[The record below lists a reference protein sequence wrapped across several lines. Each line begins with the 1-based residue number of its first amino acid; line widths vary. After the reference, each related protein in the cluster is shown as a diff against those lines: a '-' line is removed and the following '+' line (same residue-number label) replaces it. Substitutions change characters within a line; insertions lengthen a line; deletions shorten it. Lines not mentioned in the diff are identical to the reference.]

1 MFEQEI
7 QQLSDELAASM
18 PSILAKASQIIG
30 RDVDSR
36 SLNGIL
42 GGKGRTHGAVWDR
55 KFSCFEDY
63 FACWLE
69 AMYND
74 YLSRKDDDEPMS
86 GAGFRNAMLLRDS
99 EIMSFAEKYLK
110 RTFLRKYDERFSGN
124 TPSQEEIVALNN
136 KVDAL
141 KKQFYRIQ

>member
-7 QQLSDELAASM
+7 QRLSDELALSL
-18 PSILAKASQIIG
+18 PSVLEKATAILG
-30 RDVDSR
+30 REVDYL

-42 GGKGRTHGAVWDR
+42 GGKGRTHAKVWDG

-63 FACWLE
+63 FATWLE

-74 YLSRKDDDEPMS
+74 YLSRKDGMK
-86 GAGFRNAMLLRDS
+86 GAGFRNAMLLHNAD
-99 EIMSFAEKYLK
+99 IMAFAETYLR

-124 TPSQEEIVALNN
+124 AATQVEINALRN
-136 KVDAL
+136 KIDVL
-141 KKQFYRIQ
+141 KRQFSII